1 MTITSPD
8 REGPRPSPPLSRA
21 ALKAGSPG
29 SPTSNTAL
37 PMEPAMADE
46 EVNFERV
53 TKIYREESSKK
64 TLSRLEPDFYR
75 KAATYVRALEAKA
88 AEEVVKGP
96 NSAKAMLLQDEL
108 RKVLKKREQIV
119 QYRQRKIALL
129 AASKANGGEGG
140 GAGLAPP
147 GAGVV
152 RAPLRV
158 PAPVFQR
165 LAAPPRKIA
174 PPAPKD
180 LVIVHVLEDIPAFA
194 GIDAKYTLKKE
205 DVVTLPRALA
215 KVLMDRGKVR
225 LVQTA

>member
-8 REGPRPSPPLSRA
+8 REGPRPSPPAPRT
-21 ALKAGSPG
+21 ALQAGSPG

-129 AASKANGGEGG
+129 AASKANGG
-140 GAGLAPP
+140 GADGPGPP
-147 GAGVV
+147 TPEAG
-152 RAPLRV
+152 
-158 PAPVFQR
+158 VFQR
-165 LAAPPRKIA
+165 LLANLLPSPQGRVGGAP
-174 PPAPKD
+174 
-180 LVIVHVLEDIPAFA
+180 
-194 GIDAKYTLKKE
+194 
-205 DVVTLPRALA
+205 
-215 KVLMDRGKVR
+215 
-225 LVQTA
+225 

>member
-1 MTITSPD
+1 M
-8 REGPRPSPPLSRA
+8 
-21 ALKAGSPG
+21 ALQAGSPG

-75 KAATYVRALEAKA
+75 KVATYVRALEAKA

-129 AASKANGGEGG
+129 ASSKANGGE
-140 GAGLAPP
+140 ADVTGLATIE
-147 GAGVV
+147 AELFDRLLATMTQARDLAFGVTPQADATPV
-152 RAPLRV
+152 G
-158 PAPVFQR
+158 PAAV
-165 LAAPPRKIA
+165 APPP
-174 PPAPKD
+174 PPAP
-180 LVIVHVLEDIPAFA
+180 P
-194 GIDAKYTLKKE
+194 
-205 DVVTLPRALA
+205 
-215 KVLMDRGKVR
+215 
-225 LVQTA
+225 

>member
-108 RKVLKKREQIV
+108 RKRSEEHTSELQSRSDIV
-119 QYRQRKIALL
+119 CRLL
-129 AASKANGGEGG
+129 
-140 GAGLAPP
+140 
-147 GAGVV
+147 
-152 RAPLRV
+152 
-158 PAPVFQR
+158 
-165 LAAPPRKIA
+165 
-174 PPAPKD
+174 
-180 LVIVHVLEDIPAFA
+180 LE
-194 GIDAKYTLKKE
+194 K
-205 DVVTLPRALA
+205 
-215 KVLMDRGKVR
+215 
-225 LVQTA
+225 